1 MKSVIRKEVR
11 EPMAKIVSSYCTKV
25 VGEEKIFRS
34 TVCIYRAALSFL
46 MKVVNDEWDCGL
58 SEVFQKS
65 SKKAQRAVELL
76 VHAAKGNIPKYPSF
90 DEQFYKFPCYLRR
103 AAISEALGAVS
114 SYRSNLKRWE
124 NGGKHGKAPKM
135 QTSRNAMLTFYKDN
149 MYKDGSGNGMALLKL
164 FYKNDW
170 VWVPVRLRKQDT
182 DFIHEHWAGVNAS
195 APMLV
200 KRNHRYALC
209 FSFEENVSFER
220 KPIEEQLI
228 LSVDLGINTDAVC
241 SVMRSNGTVLA
252 RKFIDFPS
260 EKDRM
265 DTQLGRARRGQREN
279 GFRGG
284 NRHMRKATR
293 INEDHAKKVGP
304 AITRYAAAIGV
315 DTIVMEHLDI
325 SGKAKRKSKAQ
336 RLHMWRKREIQDIV
350 EHQAHRAGIRVRYI
364 NPRNT
369 SRLAFDGSGEV
380 LRDQRNASLC
390 RFTTGKQ
397 YNCDLNA
404 SYNIGARYFIR
415 EFLKPVSE
423 TERSR
428 LLAKVPEAGRRTSC
442 TLSTL
447 FSLYAVL
454 EPQWCSA
461 SESRL
466 HGGNES
472 EV

>member
-1 MKSVIRKEVR
+1 
-11 EPMAKIVSSYCTKV
+11 MAKVISSYCTKV
-25 VGEEKIFRS
+25 IGEEKIFRD
-34 TVCIYRAALSFL
+34 TVCIYRKALSFL
-46 MKVVNDEWDCGL
+46 IEVAHTEWDYGL
-58 SEVFQKS
+58 AEVFRKS
-65 SKKAQRAVELL
+65 VKQAKRMVELL
-76 VHAAKGNIPKYPSF
+76 IHGAGGNIPKYAAF
-90 DEQFYKFPCYLRR
+90 DEQFYKFPSYLRR

-124 NGGKHGKAPKM
+124 ENGKHGKPPKL
-135 QTSRNAMLTFYKDN
+135 QTSRYAMPTFYKDN
-149 MYKDGSGNGMALLKL
+149 MYKGSASDETALLKL
-164 FYKNDW
+164 FRKNDW
-170 VWVPVRLRKQDT
+170 VWVPVHLRKQDT
-182 DFIHEHWAGVNAS
+182 DYIREHWADFKFS

-209 FSFEENVSFER
+209 FSFEEDVTFVK
-220 KPIEEQLI
+220 KPLEEQTI
-228 LSVDLGINTDAVC
+228 LSVDLGINTDVVC
-241 SVMRSNGTVLA
+241 SVMRSDGTVLA

-279 GFRGG
+279 GYRGG

-293 INEDHAKKVGP
+293 INEDHAKKVAP
-304 AITRYAAAIGV
+304 AIVHYALSMDV
-315 DTIVMEHLDI
+315 DIIVMEHLDFT
-325 SGKAKRKSKAQ
+325 GKSRGKTKAQ
-336 RLHMWRKREIQDIV
+336 RLHMWRKQEIQDIV
-350 EHQAHRAGIRVRYI
+350 EHQAHRAGIRIRRVAS
-364 NPRNT
+364 RNT

-380 LRDQRNASLC
+380 QRDQHNASLC
-390 RFTTGKQ
+390 RFSTGKQ

-415 EFLKPVSE
+415 EFLKPVPE

-428 LLAKVPEAGRRTSC
+428 LMAKVPEAGRRTSC

-454 EPQWCSA
+454 KSQRCSV

-472 EV
+472 GA

>member
-1 MKSVIRKEVR
+1 
-11 EPMAKIVSSYCTKV
+11 MAKIVSSYCTRV

-34 TVCIYRAALSFL
+34 TVYIYRKALTFL

-58 SEVFQKS
+58 SKVFQTS
-65 SKKAQRAVELL
+65 AKKAQRTVELL
-76 VHAAKGNIPKYPSF
+76 IHAAKGNIPKYASF
-90 DEQFYKFPCYLRR
+90 DERFYKFPCYLRR
-103 AAISEALGAVS
+103 AAISESLGAVS
-114 SYRSNLKRWE
+114 SYRSNFRHWE
-124 NGGKHGKAPKM
+124 KSGKHGKAPKM
-135 QTSRNAMLTFYKDN
+135 QTSHSAMPTFYKDN
-149 MYKDGSGNGMALLKL
+149 MYKGGATDGTALLKL
-164 FYKNDW
+164 FNKNDW
-170 VWVPVRLRKQDT
+170 VWVLVRLRKQDT
-182 DFIHEHWAGVNAS
+182 DFIHEHWTGVSAS

-200 KRNHRYALC
+200 RRNHRYALC
-209 FSFEENVSFER
+209 FSFEENISFES
-220 KPIEEQLI
+220 KPVKEQVI

-241 SVMRSNGTVLA
+241 SVMRADGTILA

-265 DTQLGRARRGQREN
+265 DTQLGRTRRGQREN

-293 INEDHAKKVGP
+293 INEDHAKKVGS
-304 AITRYAAAIGV
+304 AIVHYAADMGADIV
-315 DTIVMEHLDI
+315 VMEHLNI
-325 SGKAKRKSKAQ
+325 SGKTKGKSKAQ
-336 RLHMWRKREIQDIV
+336 RLHMWRKRKIQDIV
-350 EHQAHRAGIRVRYI
+350 EHQAHRIGIRIRYI

-380 LRDQRNASLC
+380 QRDQHNASLC
-390 RFTTGKQ
+390 RFSTGKQ

-415 EFLKPVSE
+415 ELLKPVSE

-428 LLAKVPEAGRRTSC
+428 LVAKVPEAGRRTCC

-447 FSLYAVL
+447 FSLCAVL
-454 EPQWCSA
+454 TPLRYLA

-466 HGGNES
+466 HGGNDS
-472 EV
+472 GV

>member
-1 MKSVIRKEVR
+1 
-11 EPMAKIVSSYCTKV
+11 
-25 VGEEKIFRS
+25 
-34 TVCIYRAALSFL
+34 
-46 MKVVNDEWDCGL
+46 
-58 SEVFQKS
+58 
-65 SKKAQRAVELL
+65 
-76 VHAAKGNIPKYPSF
+76 
-90 DEQFYKFPCYLRR
+90 
-103 AAISEALGAVS
+103 
-114 SYRSNLKRWE
+114 
-124 NGGKHGKAPKM
+124 
-135 QTSRNAMLTFYKDN
+135 MLTFYKDN

-170 VWVPVRLRKQDT
+170 VWVPGRLRKQDT

-260 EKDRM
+260 EKDRR

-325 SGKAKRKSKAQ
+325 SGQAKRKSKAQ